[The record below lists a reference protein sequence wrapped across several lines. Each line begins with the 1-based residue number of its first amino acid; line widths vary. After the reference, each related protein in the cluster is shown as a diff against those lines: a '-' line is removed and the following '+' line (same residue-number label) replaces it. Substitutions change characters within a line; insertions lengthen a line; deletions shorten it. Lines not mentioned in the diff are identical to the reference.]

1 MPDAVSSYHDSKY
14 VVFGVPFDGTS
25 SYRRGSRLAPNSI
38 RKAYDNL
45 ESFDPFYNVNF
56 PDLKICDLGDAIVG
70 EDVVENVYTVET
82 IVSII
87 KKDGK
92 IPIMLGGEH
101 SITVGAIR
109 NFSECTMI
117 IIDAHSDFRDGYMGN
132 PLNHACVT
140 RRSLEVLG
148 KNRIISIGTRSVS
161 KEEYESERF
170 NDVEFVFSSEVRKRG
185 IDKIIDDMNDFASKK
200 IYFSIDMDGIDPAFA
215 PGVGTPEP
223 YGLMDTDVKRL
234 INRFARNSI
243 GFDIVEMTPL
253 YDNGNT
259 SMLAAKLIQ
268 DFIGSRETA
277 ANIL

>member
-1 MPDAVSSYHDSKY
+1 MI
-14 VVFGVPFDGTS
+14 FGVPFDGTS
-25 SYRRGSRLAPNSI
+25 SYRRSSRLAPNSI

-45 ESFDPFYNVNF
+45 ESFDPFYNINF
-56 PDLKICDLGDAIVG
+56 PDLKICDLGDVTVG
-70 EDVVENVYTVET
+70 EDVQENVDTVET

-87 KKDGK
+87 KKDEK

-101 SITVGAIR
+101 SLTVGSVR
-109 NFSECTMI
+109 NFRECTMV

-140 RRSLEVLG
+140 RRSLDILG
-148 KNRIISIGTRSVS
+148 KNRIVSIGTRSVS
-161 KEEYESERF
+161 REEYESGRF
-170 NDVEFVFSSEVRKRG
+170 NEVRFVFSSDVRKKG
-185 IDKIIDDMNDFASKK
+185 IDSIIDDLKSVVSDK
-200 IYFSIDMDGIDPAFA
+200 IYFSIDMDGIDPAYA

-223 YGLMDTDVKRL
+223 YGLKDTDVKRL
-234 INRFARNSI
+234 INKFAKSTL

-268 DFIGSRETA
+268 DFVGSRESN
-277 ANIL
+277 ANIY